1 LKAASVAHACLHRP
15 PRPCLASIDSSMPPN
30 EASAAQ
36 GPLAKRQRLPSSR
49 LTGHDLSVG
58 QRGAKPVQP
67 PQQTAQAASAAPGA
81 AAPAG
86 VAGAAAQSLPTATMS
101 GDRATST
108 EAATARASP
117 LQSIGSMQ
125 WPSGQQ
131 PGRSPPKSLP
141 SLPKP
146 VKALHPAVQSKGPGR
161 LKPVWRTQE
170 QVEHINKKS
179 SMEQLGQW
187 SGFKTNAVRSPFKI

>member
-1 LKAASVAHACLHRP
+1 
-15 PRPCLASIDSSMPPN
+15 MPPN

-36 GPLAKRQRLPSSR
+36 GPLAKRQRLPSPR

-58 QRGAKPVQP
+58 QRGAKPVQA

-101 GDRATST
+101 GGRETST

-117 LQSIGSMQ
+117 APKALQPIGPMQ

-131 PGRSPPKSLP
+131 PGRISPNPL
-141 SLPKP
+141 
-146 VKALHPAVQSKGPGR
+146 GR
-161 LKPVWRTQE
+161 FLRQISQADFE
-170 QVEHINKKS
+170 
-179 SMEQLGQW
+179 
-187 SGFKTNAVRSPFKI
+187 SGVN